1 MGKAAFVKKLGE
13 FLIENVPYY
22 SDVKSLVYVVDD
34 DNNEWL
40 YCNYKSYSQKRIN
53 VNCDSEQAIILD
65 FINRIED
72 TDWIVPMDKEIYNK

>member
-53 VNCDSEQAIILD
+53 VNCDSEQAIMLD
-65 FINRIED
+65 FINRLED
-72 TDWIVPMDKEIYNK
+72 TDWIIPMDKEIYNK